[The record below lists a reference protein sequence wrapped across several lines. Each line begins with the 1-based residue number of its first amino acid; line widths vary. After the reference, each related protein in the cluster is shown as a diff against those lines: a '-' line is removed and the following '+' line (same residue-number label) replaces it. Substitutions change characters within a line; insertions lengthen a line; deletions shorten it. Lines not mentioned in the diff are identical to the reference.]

1 METDV
6 NKIWRQVIEYTEKN
20 TDKNFGKNIHIK
32 AGIPL
37 SCDESFFYLSF
48 PKKINKNI
56 VDCLYKKNIENSLEL
71 ITGNKLSLKT
81 VVTVDLFNDLIDE
94 ADFDVIDFNNIRL
107 GDPIPLGTDIPI
119 GGVSPKYTFDNFIV
133 GSSNAYASAA
143 AKSVSETPG
152 IIYNPLFIYGNSGL
166 GKTHLMQAIGNK
178 TKELHPEMNIL
189 YITGEKF
196 TTDFIRSVRE
206 NKMQEFTAKY
216 RTPDVLLVDD
226 VQFIESKEATQE
238 EFFHTFNELFTN
250 NKQIVLTSDRKP
262 SDLTTL
268 TDRLRTRFS
277 QGLIIDISIPNYETR
292 VAILQNK
299 AADYNIT
306 IPDEILDYIAENVR
320 SNIRELEGVLK
331 SVVSRSQFEEQE
343 ITLDFVKATLGK
355 IVVTDNVKIT
365 PKKIIEKTSLYYQ
378 ITENDIMGKIKT
390 KEIAV
395 PRQIAMYLCRRLLS
409 MNDTQIGKEFNK
421 DRSTVSSNI
430 NKIEKDIAVN
440 VHLEG
445 DINYIIKDIQSR

>member
-1 METDV
+1 MEKDI
-6 NKIWRQVIEYTEKN
+6 NEIWQQMLEYIKKN
-20 TDKNFGKNIHIK
+20 VDNILSFNIHIK
-32 AGIPL
+32 VGTPL
-37 SCDESFFYLSF
+37 SYDDSFFVLSF

-56 VDCLYKKNIENSLEL
+56 VDCLYKKLIETSIEL
-71 ITGNKLSLKT
+71 VTGKKLSLKT
-81 VVTVDLFNDLIDE
+81 IIEGNKNDNINSNTIDY
-94 ADFDVIDFNNIRL
+94 NNIKL

-133 GSSNAYASAA
+133 GSSNAYANAA
-143 AKSVSETPG
+143 AKTVSETPG
-152 IIYNPLFIYGNSGL
+152 VIYNPLFIYGNSGL

-178 TKELHPEMNIL
+178 TRELHPEMNVL

-206 NKMQEFTAKY
+206 NKMQEFTATY

-262 SDLTTL
+262 NDLTTL
-268 TDRLRTRFS
+268 TDRLRTRFG

-299 AADYNIT
+299 ADDYDIK
-306 IPDEILDYIAENVR
+306 IPDEILGYIAENVR

-331 SVVSRSQFEEQE
+331 SVVSKSQFEEQE
-343 ITLDFVKATLGK
+343 ITLDFVKKTLSK
-355 IVVTDNVKIT
+355 IIVTDNVKIT

-395 PRQIAMYLCRRLLS
+395 PRQVAMYLCRRLLS
-409 MNDTQIGKEFNK
+409 MNDTQIGKEFGK
-421 DRSTVSSNI
+421 DRSTASSNI
-430 NKIEKDIAVN
+430 SKIESDIASN
-440 VHLEG
+440 AKLEG
-445 DINYIIKDIQSR
+445 EINYIIKDIQSR

>member
-1 METDV
+1 M
-6 NKIWRQVIEYTEKN
+6 
-20 TDKNFGKNIHIK
+20 
-32 AGIPL
+32 
-37 SCDESFFYLSF
+37 SFE
-48 PKKINKNI
+48 KKINKNI
-56 VDCLYKKNIENSLEL
+56 VDCLHKKNIENALEL
-71 ITGNKLSLKT
+71 ITGEKLSLKT
-81 VVTVDLFNDLIDE
+81 VIATESTDNQIHNSDTNKIDY
-94 ADFDVIDFNNIRL
+94 DNIRL
-107 GDPIPLGTDIPI
+107 GDPIPLGSDVPL
-119 GGVSPKYTFDNFIV
+119 GGVNPKYTFDNFIV

-143 AKSVSETPG
+143 AKTASETPG
-152 IIYNPLFIYGNSGL
+152 TIYNPLFIYGNSGL

-196 TTDFIRSVRE
+196 TTDFIKSVRE
-206 NKMQEFTAKY
+206 NKMQEFTAIY

-299 AADYNIT
+299 AADYGIE

-331 SVVSRSQFEEQE
+331 SVVSRSQFEEQD
-343 ITLDFVKATLGK
+343 ITLDFVKSILNK
-355 IVVTDNVKIT
+355 IVVTDSVKIT

-378 ITENDIMGKIKT
+378 ISEEDIMGKIKT

-395 PRQIAMYLCRRLLS
+395 ARQVAMYLCRRLLS
-409 MNDTQIGKEFNK
+409 MNDTQIGKEFGK

-430 NKIEKDIAVN
+430 SKIEKDISVN
-440 VHLEG
+440 AHLEG
-445 DINYIIKDIQSR
+445 DINYIMKDIHSR